1 MKKAEAERLIPY
13 IKTTFIAAF
22 PTAKEIVEETP
33 IMLISNR
40 GRAEARQRA
49 FEQTGARF
57 KEDDANRGE
66 AIFGPKGRAI
76 LIYTAVAENDEDFCH
91 TGWHELG
98 HVLTKVVNK
107 DLFIEAEND
116 VNAMHDTQIRSGMAV
131 WSEFIA
137 EYIAI
142 LILDE
147 EPEPIAWPKQ
157 EILANLIQEAT
168 GTGSLNPYPLAFY
181 CALMMGD
188 NTIDAMLH
196 RQPNAA
202 IGLDECDDIAGE
214 LIVGL
219 LNLLDEQLCE
229 KEFWNISREMLEK
242 IGAQIDELWS
252 HCYYSPVTELLNKI
266 LKRNKNN
273 GE

>member
-1 MKKAEAERLIPY
+1 MKKADAQRLIPY

-22 PTAKEIVEETP
+22 PSAKEIVEDTP
-33 IMLISNR
+33 IILIANR
-40 GRAEARQRA
+40 GRTETRQKA

-57 KEDDANRGE
+57 KEDDDIRGE

-76 LIYTAVAENDEDFCH
+76 LIYTAVAEGDWDFCH

-98 HVLTKVVNK
+98 HVLTKVINK
-107 DLFIEAEND
+107 ELFLEAEND

-142 LILDE
+142 LIEDE
-147 EPEPIAWPKQ
+147 DPQPIAWPKQ
-157 EILANLIQEAT
+157 DILANLIREAT
-168 GTGSLNPYPLAFY
+168 GSGSLNPYPLAFY
-181 CALMMGD
+181 CAMMMGD
-188 NTIDAMLH
+188 KTIDAMMQ

-202 IGLDECDDIAGE
+202 IGLDECDDLAGE

-219 LNLLDEQLCE
+219 LNLLDEQLCQE
-229 KEFWNISREMLEK
+229 EFWNISREMLEK

-252 HCYYSPVTELLNKI
+252 HCYYSTATAVLEKI
-266 LKRNKNN
+266 LKRKK
-273 GE
+273 